1 MMVLMK
7 QSMPVLKVRILIHAY
22 TLVFTIK
29 RLI

>member
-7 QSMPVLKVRILIHAY
+7 QSMPVLKVINLIHAY

-29 RLI
+29 GLI